1 MRHTIGKESQSI
13 SSPPGWRNTRTSIR
27 EANQSAFQQQLDIKL
42 TTQFPFLL
50 VGFSHGLQIYDCCTN
65 AVEPLWVKGAGHND
79 IEQFKSYFERLLNF
93 MNHDLKDKWHEEVAD
108 EKKKLRMKFGNDF
121 EEIQSNDELN
131 ISLTISKSSSASQ
144 VDKLDKDKEEPG
156 PSST

>member
-1 MRHTIGKESQSI
+1 M
-13 SSPPGWRNTRTSIR
+13 
-27 EANQSAFQQQLDIKL
+27 
-42 TTQFPFLL
+42 
-50 VGFSHGLQIYDCCTN
+50 
-65 AVEPLWVKGAGHND
+65 EPLWVKGAGHND

-93 MNHDLKDKWHEEVAD
+93 MNHDLKDKWHEEKAD
-108 EKKKLRMKFGNDF
+108 EKKKLRMKFGKDDF

>member
-1 MRHTIGKESQSI
+1 
-13 SSPPGWRNTRTSIR
+13 
-27 EANQSAFQQQLDIKL
+27 
-42 TTQFPFLL
+42 
-50 VGFSHGLQIYDCCTN
+50 
-65 AVEPLWVKGAGHND
+65 
-79 IEQFKSYFERLLNF
+79 
-93 MNHDLKDKWHEEVAD
+93 
-108 EKKKLRMKFGNDF
+108 MKFGNDDF